1 MNKTKLSW
9 TMSNIMKMYDEK
21 KVLSFEHPIQRKS
34 EQWNNQQKS
43 LLIHSMLANYPVPN
57 IYVLREDSQEVD
69 AKNKPIFNYFVMDGK
84 QRLTSV
90 LSFMWGEFPLDD
102 NIPNI
107 FIEDEEYEI
116 AGKYYSDLDEP
127 VRYDIARFKFEII
140 AFEDC
145 TDKEI
150 EEIFFRLNNSTP
162 LTKSQVAK
170 AKVGVRVAEFINEV
184 LTSKFFVNS
193 CNFSKAQLKA
203 SDDQRSLIQSMML
216 LDTNYVSGFEL
227 KDFSE
232 NSILEYSEC
241 IRENYTDKQK
251 NTLKSAIQYLEN
263 AFPEKNKNIRKIS
276 IPMLIYLADVA
287 EYDEIKPRFYR
298 DWWSYFVDEDEF
310 FEVYKTFCSSGST
323 KLEKIK
329 GRLAIMTKS
338 FCKYFELDY
347 PEELVDMIAEV
358 EEKLAAKEEKAE
370 DEVLEDGV
378 TPSEEKVEDVSVT
391 EYVETTEEAEQTTGE
406 VENTEIVGCNTENVE
421 NTDEVI
427 DTADS
432 VDGAVNPEETV
443 SGDENTI
450 DDSSFDEDNAHT
462 EDGANADTPS
472 YEEEIPNDEG
482 SF

>member
-9 TMSNIMKMYDEK
+9 TMANIEKMHDEK
-21 KVLSFEHPIQRKS
+21 KILSFEHPIQRKS

-90 LSFMWGEFPLDD
+90 LSFMWGEFPLED

-116 AGKYYSDLDEP
+116 AGKYYCDLDEP
-127 VRYDIARFKFEII
+127 VRYEIARFKFEII

-170 AKVGVRVAEFINEV
+170 AKIGVLLAEFINEV

-193 CNFSKAQLKA
+193 CNFSKAQFKA

-216 LDTNYVSGFEL
+216 LDTNYMNGFEL

-232 NSILEYSEC
+232 NSILEYSEN
-241 IRENYTDKQK
+241 IRETYTDKQK

-276 IPMLIYLADVA
+276 IPMLVYLADVA
-287 EYDEIKPRFYR
+287 EYDEIKPRFFR
-298 DWWSYFVDEDEF
+298 DWWTYFTEEDAL

-338 FCKYFELDY
+338 FCTYFELDY
-347 PEELVDMIAEV
+347 PAELVDMIVEV

-370 DEVLEDGV
+370 DEVLEDGI
-378 TPSEEKVEDVSVT
+378 TPSEEKIEDTSILECEDQDT
-391 EYVETTEEAEQTTGE
+391 QK
-406 VENTEIVGCNTENVE
+406 VE
-421 NTDEVI
+421 NTDSVEEITDEVNSEEI
-427 DTADS
+427 DLE
-432 VDGAVNPEETV
+432 DG
-443 SGDENTI
+443 NTI
-450 DDSSFDEDNAHT
+450 DDDVSLEESDAHT

-472 YEEEIPNDEG
+472 YEEENPNGES